1 MNAGKGSV
9 SKRVIYLH
17 HGLLMNSEV
26 WVCLTD
32 EARCLPFMLV
42 EQGFDVWA
50 SCTSHALYIRN
61 MLTDGS
67 LETIVEI
74 STLKSLQISP
84 PHPMTFG
91 TSPWINLRSMTFLT
105 ASIIFWLPL
114 TNLLYPMWAFPK
126 VRLRP
131 LPLFQFTQT

>member
-1 MNAGKGSV
+1 MRVNAGKGSV

-50 SCTSHALYIRN
+50 SRAFNAVYNRN
-61 MLTDGS
+61 LLTEAS

-74 STLKSLQISP
+74 STLKSLRISP
-84 PHPMTFG
+84 LHPMTFG
-91 TSPWINLRSMTFLT
+91 TSPWISSRSMTFLT
-105 ASIIFWLPL
+105 A
-114 TNLLYPMWAFPK
+114 
-126 VRLRP
+126 
-131 LPLFQFTQT
+131 

>member
-1 MNAGKGSV
+1 MRVNAGKGSV

-50 SCTSHALYIRN
+50 SGTFHAVYIQN
-61 MLTDGS
+61 MLTSAS

-84 PHPMTFG
+84 LHPMTFG
-91 TSPWINLRSMTFLT
+91 TFPWINSRFMTFLI
-105 ASIIFWLPL
+105 A
-114 TNLLYPMWAFPK
+114 
-126 VRLRP
+126 
-131 LPLFQFTQT
+131 

>member
-32 EARCLPFMLV
+32 ESRCLPFMLV
-42 EQGFDVWA
+42 DQGFDVWA
-50 SCTSHALYIRN
+50 SYTFHAVYIKN
-61 MLTDGS
+61 MLTNAS
-67 LETIVEI
+67 LETIVET
-74 STLKSLQISP
+74 STLKSPQISLL
-84 PHPMTFG
+84 HPTSFG
-91 TSPWINLRSMTFLT
+91 TFPWINSRSMTFPT

-131 LPLFQFTQT
+131 LLLFQLTQT